1 MENYF
6 KIANIGQ
13 GTYGNVYLVKNKT
26 SLNVLLF
33 IIKLYA
39 LKTVIYNKNE
49 KKQSYNIENEV
60 I

>member
-26 SLNVLLF
+26 SLKVLLF